1 MNKWLVIALFLP
13 IIGNAKPIAETRNQ
27 GGGRI
32 ILTDELCNDGKF
44 KLAYTQMN
52 GASTLLGCW
61 GMDNTF
67 VHIRWYDGD
76 LRSYPLEGWRLIDQV
91 KPTM

>member
-1 MNKWLVIALFLP
+1 MNKLLIALLLLP
-13 IIGNAKPIAETRNQ
+13 LIAVAKPIAETNNQ
-27 GGGRI
+27 GGGKI
-32 ILTDELCNDGKF
+32 VLTNDKCNDPNF
-44 KLAYTQMN
+44 KLAYSQMN

-67 VHIRWYDGD
+67 IHIRWYDGD
-76 LRSYPLEGWRLIDQV
+76 LRSYPIEGFRMIEAV

>member
-1 MNKWLVIALFLP
+1 MNKLLIALLLLP
-13 IIGNAKPIAETRNQ
+13 LVATAKPIAETNNQ

-32 ILTDELCNDGKF
+32 VLTNDKCNDPNF
-44 KLAYTQMN
+44 KLAYSQMN

-67 VHIRWYDGD
+67 IHIRWYDGD
-76 LRSYPLEGWRLIDQV
+76 LRSYPIEGFRMIEAV
-91 KPTM
+91 KPNL

>member
-1 MNKWLVIALFLP
+1 MNKLLCALLLLPLVAT
-13 IIGNAKPIAETRNQ
+13 AKPIAETNNQ

-32 ILTDELCNDGKF
+32 VLTNDKCNDPNF
-44 KLAYTQMN
+44 KLAYSQMN

-67 VHIRWYDGD
+67 IHIRWYDGD
-76 LRSYPLEGWRLIDQV
+76 LRSYPIEGFRMIEAV